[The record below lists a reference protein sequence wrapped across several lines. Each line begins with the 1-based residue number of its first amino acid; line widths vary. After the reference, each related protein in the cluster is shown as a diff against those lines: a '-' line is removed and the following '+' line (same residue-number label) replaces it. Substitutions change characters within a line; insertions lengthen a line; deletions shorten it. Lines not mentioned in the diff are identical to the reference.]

1 MTGAGEVI
9 ETVGAV
15 MTDLAEVAGLLP
27 VPPDQAEATA
37 RILDRLAGEVS
48 QAAGMLRGAAVS
60 SPRLDGSVHASGDE
74 RVIRARLLLAEKHEP
89 LTMTPGDLR
98 TLLARYRQLVAE
110 LVAAADGA
118 TDEASRGPR

>member
-1 MTGAGEVI
+1 MTGAGEAA

-27 VPPDQAEATA
+27 VPPDQAESTA
-37 RILDRLAGEVS
+37 RILDRLAGEIS

-60 SPRLDGSVHASGDE
+60 RPRLDSSIHASGDK
-74 RVIRARLLLAEKHEP
+74 RVIRARLLLAEKSEP

-110 LVAAADGA
+110 LIAAADGA
-118 TDEASRGPR
+118 ADEASRGPR

>member
-1 MTGAGEVI
+1 MSGDGAAA

-37 RILDRLAGEVS
+37 RILDRLAGEIS
-48 QAAGMLRGAAVS
+48 QTAGMLRASAASV
-60 SPRLDGSVHASGDE
+60 PRIDDSIPAGGDE
-74 RVIRARLLLAEKHEP
+74 RVIRARILLAEKYEP

-98 TLLARYRQLVAE
+98 ALLARYRQLVSE

-118 TDEASRGPR
+118 ADEAGRGPR